1 MRQDSVKLQ
10 ALHGGTDAVIE
21 PLGVPI
27 EGSLTMASTLVDTSK
42 TLYIVRVANH
52 TAKDVW
58 LKPRT
63 CIGIIREGTV
73 VQSGEQLEFVQGNN
87 LVTVCCRLSADPQTP
102 PQREAVGIVR
112 GQRMQAPPRMEHQR
126 MEALRSVLQE

>member
-1 MRQDSVKLQ
+1 
-10 ALHGGTDAVIE
+10 
-21 PLGVPI
+21 
-27 EGSLTMASTLVDTSK
+27 MASTLVDTSK
-42 TLYIVRVANH
+42 TLYIVQVANH

-58 LKPRT
+58 LKLRT
-63 CIGIIREGTV
+63 HIGIVREGTV

-102 PQREAVGIVR
+102 PQQEALGIVR
-112 GQRMQAPPRMEHQR
+112 GQRMQATPGMERQR